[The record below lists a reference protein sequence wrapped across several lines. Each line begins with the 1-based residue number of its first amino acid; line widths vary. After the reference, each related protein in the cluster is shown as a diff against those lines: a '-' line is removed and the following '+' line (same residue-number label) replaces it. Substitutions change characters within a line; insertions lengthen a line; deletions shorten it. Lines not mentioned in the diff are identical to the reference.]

1 MYVILNNIGT
11 FDNKL
16 RHMEKI
22 INYNY
27 NLPNALKSM
36 EIIESWDGS
45 MIIWMSQ
52 NLAKVIQQMTE
63 CIKIPKDMLD
73 AFNAV
78 TAKNLPGMQIIVRKF
93 DNDDYDYSD
102 IINPNLFIRKDSDA
116 ISTYELIYPWQLHL
130 QLLLQKLDINT
141 CMSIKTMLVDMDIK
155 DYSENNE
162 WFKDAMKNEK

>member
-1 MYVILNNIGT
+1 MYVILNNIG
-11 FDNKL
+11 DYDGKL
-16 RHMEKI
+16 EHMEKI

-45 MIIWMSQ
+45 MIIWMTQ

-63 CIKIPKDMLD
+63 CIKIPKDILD
-73 AFNAV
+73 SFSV
-78 TAKNLPGMQIIVRKF
+78 VMVKNVLGMKIIVRKF

-116 ISTYELIYPWQLHL
+116 ISTYELTYPWQLHL

-141 CMSIKTMLVDMDIK
+141 CMSIKTMVVDMDIK

-162 WFKDAMKNEK
+162 WFKDAIKNE